1 MKTQLD
7 FKLLV
12 SYIFVFVLL
21 ISLLVFGYTSSNKI
35 ERTVT
40 NLANQKIPTLITA
53 SNLKRAFQTQTIQL
67 YELYATNNHE
77 AYEKYY
83 AKNKAA
89 LLLDIA
95 NLKNSPEY
103 STLATTVDQLSEHQ
117 EVIAN
122 KFVGIMAQPDVDWDG
137 ARNTLAEFS
146 QGANLIEVKL
156 DDLVSNIT
164 NQTQLQAQ
172 VSEKQLSQLLN
183 FGLLFTALL
192 FAGLV
197 YIFYHKRNQTPKIN

>member
-7 FKLLV
+7 FKLLI
-12 SYIFVFVLL
+12 SYICVFILL
-21 ISLLVFGYTSSNKI
+21 ISLLIFGYASSNKI

-53 SNLKRAFQTQTIQL
+53 SNLKKAFQTQTIQL

-77 AYEKYY
+77 AYKKYD

-95 NLKNSPEY
+95 NLKNSPEH
-103 STLATTVDQLSEHQ
+103 SNLAASVDQLSEHQ
-117 EVIAN
+117 DVVAN
-122 KFVGIMAQPDVDWDG
+122 KFVGIMAQQEVDWDG

-156 DDLVSNIT
+156 DDLVGNIT
-164 NQTQLQAQ
+164 SQTQSQAET
-172 VSEKQLSQLLN
+172 SEKELSQLLN
-183 FGLLFTALL
+183 ISLLLTALL
-192 FAGLV
+192 LAGLI
-197 YIFYHKRNQTPKIN
+197 YIFYLSRNHTPKIS